1 MKRHES
7 LAPLSRD
14 HHASLILAQSLKK
27 TAPPYKGIPREPLA
41 KAAWAQS
48 SFHSSIQEHFEK
60 EEVVLQKVM
69 TRHEEIQKL
78 AMEIMEEHR
87 LLKEAFLSLDTSID
101 LISAM
106 DMLGWD
112 LEKHIRK
119 EERVLF
125 PMIEQHCSAE
135 ELDEIRKLLQ

>member
-14 HHASLILAQSLKK
+14 HHANLILAQSLKK
-27 TAPPYKGIPREPLA
+27 TAPPYKGIPKEPLA

-60 EEVVLQKVM
+60 EETLLEKVK
-69 TRHEEIQKL
+69 TRHPEIQKL
-78 AMEIMEEHR
+78 AGEITEEHR
-87 LLKEAFLSLDTSID
+87 LLKEAFLSLNTSTD
-101 LISAM
+101 LISAL
-106 DMLGWD
+106 DKLGWE

-135 ELDEIRKLLQ
+135 DLDEIRKLLQ